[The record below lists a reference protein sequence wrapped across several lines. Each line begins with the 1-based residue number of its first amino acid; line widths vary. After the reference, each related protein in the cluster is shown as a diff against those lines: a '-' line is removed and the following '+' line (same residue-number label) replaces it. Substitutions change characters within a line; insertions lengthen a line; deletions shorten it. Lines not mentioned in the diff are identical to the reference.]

1 MAFYRPMDH
10 AMPDAAEEPSDGCSW
25 ESRMLMEHAE
35 LAMRNLR
42 LVTKMAEDAQWVGTG
57 GDKMFARFSHAM
69 QVSIALK
76 ARLEREARQQRRE
89 AVQARRSAEAEAR
102 GQCKAAVEQVVEAA
116 IEKIA
121 DPAEAARLRL
131 DLGVRLGQLDIER
144 EIADKPIREVV
155 AGVCRELGITPDMPE
170 WPSRLFGQEAPGDD
184 GPGLANASDAGVA
197 AAGARVG
204 AGRDPP

>member
-1 MAFYRPMDH
+1 
-10 AMPDAAEEPSDGCSW
+10 MPGTADENSW

-76 ARLEREARQQRRE
+76 ARLEREARQQRHE
-89 AVQARRSAEAEAR
+89 AAQARRTAAAEAR
-102 GQCKAAVEQVVEAA
+102 SKCKAAVEKVVEAA

-144 EIADKPIREVV
+144 EIADKPIREIV

-170 WPSRLFGQEAPGDD
+170 WPSRLFGQEMPPDD
-184 GPGLANASDAGVA
+184 TGSGGSFPHSRD
-197 AAGARVG
+197 GAEGEVGTGRVQTG
-204 AGRDPP
+204 CDPP

>member
-1 MAFYRPMDH
+1 
-10 AMPDAAEEPSDGCSW
+10 MPDAAEEPSW
-25 ESRMLMEHAE
+25 ESRMLVEHAE

-76 ARLEREARQQRRE
+76 AKLEREARAQRHE
-89 AVQARRSAEAEAR
+89 AAQARRLAEAEAR
-102 GQCKAAVEQVVEAA
+102 SKCKAAVEQVVEAA
-116 IEKIA
+116 IEKIG

-144 EIADKPIREVV
+144 EIADKPSREIV
-155 AGVCRELGITPDMPE
+155 AGVCRELGITPEMPE
-170 WPSRLFGQEAPGDD
+170 WPSRLFGQETRGDPGADD
-184 GPGLANASDAGVA
+184 SLNPTRSRNAADGEEGKGRVQAGC
-197 AAGARVG
+197 
-204 AGRDPP
+204 DPP